1 MTDVPHSPAA
11 FAAEPDPTTPPPAQP
26 QQEVRSIPFRFTGTA
41 GEYFR
46 IWIVNTFL
54 SVITYGIYS
63 AWAKVRNKQFF
74 YRHTYLED
82 ASFEYLANPI
92 NILKG
97 RILIAAVL
105 VLVSVSQHYSPV
117 LYLLLI
123 LGLIAA
129 TPWVIVKALSFN
141 AKNSAW
147 RNVRLSF
154 RGSVG
159 DSYLAYFLGVLV
171 YVFTCGLGMPFMQWK
186 ISEFAITNHRWGTL
200 SFRWRTDVGQYFL
213 AFVIAFGI
221 SLPIVMAYVGGMFA
235 FIFAGG
241 GPGGSDK
248 PPAAMMIIVFALY
261 ALLIV
266 PEAYLKAKIA
276 NLMWGGITVGPHE
289 LESNQQWSEVLFI
302 QVTNILAIICTLG
315 LATPWAKVRSYRY
328 RLDHLRVNAHGPLV
342 VASGRGPEDVGAFGD
357 AATDLGDFDMDFG

>member
-26 QQEVRSIPFRFTGTA
+26 EREVRSIPFRFTGTA

-54 SVITYGIYS
+54 SVVTLGIYS

-97 RILIAAVL
+97 RVIIAL
-105 VLVSVSQHYSPV
+105 VLIGVTMSQHYSPI
-117 LYLLLI
+117 LYLCLV
-123 LGLIAA
+123 LGLVAA

-141 AKNSAW
+141 AKYSAY
-147 RNVRLSF
+147 RNVRLGF
-154 RGSVG
+154 RGEVG
-159 DSYLAYFLGVLV
+159 DSYIAYFLGVAV
-171 YVFTCGLGMPFMQWK
+171 YMFTCGLGAPFMQWK
-186 ISEFAITNHRWGTL
+186 ITDFAITNHRWGTL

-213 AFVIAFGI
+213 AFLVAFGI
-221 SLPIVMAYVGGMFA
+221 SIPIIMAYMGGVFGV
-235 FIFAGG
+235 IFAGG
-241 GPGGSDK
+241 GPNPGGE
-248 PPAAMMIIVFALY
+248 PPQGIYVIMVAFY

-266 PEAYLKAKIA
+266 PGSYMKAKIA

-289 LESNQQWSEVLFI
+289 LESSQQFSEVLFI
-302 QVTNILAIICTLG
+302 QVTNILAIIFTVG
-315 LATPWAKVRSYRY
+315 LATPWAKVRSHRY
-328 RLDHLRVNAHGPLV
+328 RMERLRVNAHGPLV
-342 VASGRGPEDVGAFGD
+342 VASGRADDEVGAFGD